1 MSPIMITPQNWNAV
15 KKRRPIIDTTLRK
28 LYSSGS
34 PNAGYEIQLGD
45 ELIVNRGYNTERQQP
60 TSSMPQP
67 PDPSTYGEITSKGAR
82 QLLYVMGLL
91 DGHDDCSGFSGGGD
105 IHLYDLGSGV
115 GKFVIQAMLE
125 LSSKT
130 TTKTKTKTTTTTT
143 APTTYYYGIEL
154 SPTRHDI
161 AIQAKQR
168 LLQLELEEVE
178 TMLLFRNYHDAG
190 DNIQFV
196 LDDILNVD
204 LTNSTHIYVASLCFP
219 SSLMTKLESKIVKE
233 CTGIT
238 IIATLQR
245 FPNNLHQDPPIVS
258 VQYIEMTWTKPF
270 GCPVYLYQYLSSSP
284 SSSSSLGRKYMKS

>member
-1 MSPIMITPQNWNAV
+1 MSPIIITPQNWNAV
-15 KKRRPIIDTTLRK
+15 KKRRPRIDTTLK
-28 LYSSGS
+28 KIYYSSGS

-60 TSSMPQP
+60 TSSMPP

-91 DGHDDCSGFSGGGD
+91 DGHDDYSGFSGGD
-105 IHLYDLGSGV
+105 IHFYDLGSGV

-125 LSSKT
+125 LSS
-130 TTKTKTKTTTTTT
+130 TTTTTT
-143 APTTYYYGIEL
+143 APTTYCYGIEL

-233 CTGIT
+233 CTGST

-258 VQYIEMTWTKPF
+258 VQYMEMTWTKPF
-270 GCPVYLYQYLSSSP
+270 GCPVYLYQYLSSS
-284 SSSSSLGRKYMKS
+284 SSSLRRKHMKS